1 MSNDLM
7 LIISFLALAIPP
19 FVLYGIYLNDQKK
32 QKEKK
37 S

>member
-19 FVLYGIYLNDQKK
+19 FVLYAIYLNDRKK
-32 QKEKK
+32 QENHK
-37 S
+37 